1 MSARNMTLE
10 LCQLFYCAAQY
21 DFPHSLPLACKPVT
35 ARNRHPK
42 YDIGTVPCRTV
53 PNRPHSLQ
61 VLDSKSLSELCNC
74 APLKGGKNA
83 AQYGNSLPLPEVQG
97 RRINRASS
105 GTGLAQRAAA
115 TMIRRYLARGA
126 VEHGR
131 LAGLVQIAL
140 PGTSAE
146 DAAELARTLMEVRA

>member
-1 MSARNMTLE
+1 MDCLTPPV
-10 LCQLFYCAAQY
+10 F
-21 DFPHSLPLACKPVT
+21 FPFRS
-35 ARNRHPK
+35 R
-42 YDIGTVPCRTV
+42 
-53 PNRPHSLQ
+53 
-61 VLDSKSLSELCNC
+61 
-74 APLKGGKNA
+74 PLKGGAGIAGKVRRFPFRDISGIAGKN
-83 AQYGNSLPLPEVQG
+83 QPPF
-97 RRINRASS
+97 S

-126 VEHGR
+126 VEPGR